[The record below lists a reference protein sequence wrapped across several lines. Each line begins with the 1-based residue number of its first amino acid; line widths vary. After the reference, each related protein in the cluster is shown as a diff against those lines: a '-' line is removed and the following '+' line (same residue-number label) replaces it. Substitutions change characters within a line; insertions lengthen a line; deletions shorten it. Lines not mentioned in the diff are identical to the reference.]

1 MRDRRLQARLSRR
14 EFLRGS
20 GAALV
25 ALAVPPLWAKDARAA
40 GADPVVV
47 KIFLRGGADALSL
60 VVPHGDSD
68 YALLRPTIKLLPT
81 ATRNLDGFY
90 GLHPS
95 LAALEPLYRNGSLAI
110 VHAVGSPD
118 PTRSHFEAQDYMENA
133 APGRHDVA
141 SGWLNRYLATQ
152 SITGSFAGV
161 SIGSSKALSLVGNV
175 DTVSMVSLDTFQPG
189 DLFHPARL
197 GAIQGAFEAWP
208 DVRMQQTSNEMLEG
222 AAIVATVNRTTS
234 VVYPNTNFGKAL
246 KDGAAL
252 IKAQIG
258 VRALAIDL
266 SSFDHHSEMKV
277 ELPTLCTTLAA
288 GLAAFHQDLGTH
300 AARTLTLVTSEFGR
314 TAAENGSGGTDHGH
328 GGVLF
333 ALGGGVRGGRVLTRG
348 GSWPGLAQSN
358 LWEGRDLPVTTDFR
372 DVYAEVL
379 RRHLGVANPS
389 AILNNYATNPSR
401 ELGLWS

>member
-1 MRDRRLQARLSRR
+1 MRDRLQARLSRR
-14 EFLRGS
+14 DFLRGT
-20 GAALV
+20 GTALV

-60 VVPHGDSD
+60 VVPHGDAD

-95 LAALEPLYRNGSLAI
+95 LAPLEPLYRSGSLAI

-161 SIGSSKALSLVGNV
+161 SIGSSKALSLVGGV

-189 DLFHPARL
+189 DLLHPARL

-208 DVRMQQTSNEMLEG
+208 DARMQQTSNEMLEG
-222 AAIVATVNRTTS
+222 AAIVATVDRTTS
-234 VVYPNTNFGKAL
+234 VVYPNTNFGRAL

-266 SSFDHHSEMKV
+266 SSFDHHSEAKN
-277 ELPTLCTTLAA
+277 ELPTMLTTLAA

-348 GSWPGLAQSN
+348 ASWPGLAQSN

-389 AILNNYATNPSR
+389 PILNDYATSPAR